1 LYQNPPSIPVSYP
14 VKRLIAAWYGQILCW
29 DQVIQ
34 RTYCSVTGY
43 PFFGV
48 WMDFIIQDLIFESD
62 SRSGSF
68 VEIGVYKIL
77 DSGVGTFRQFKF
89 KSEFEIGKFILCNY
103 IATIGRF
110 GPTARQHTQFTV
122 FDRPAPLSTMV
133 QLGTD
138 PSFIGLTI
146 PEQPPSSSFVLVA
159 QRVGDEV
166 EFDHGGIHLPSV
178 LVQVCRSD
186 PDIAPT

>member
-1 LYQNPPSIPVSYP
+1 MILQQDMAFIPLSKIGPVFIFTIGYQCPECRCPTFVFQNFEAIHPMFYMIALYQNPPSIPVSYP
-14 VKRLIAAWYGQILCW
+14 VKRLIAAWYGQVLCW
-29 DQVIQ
+29 DQFIQ

-62 SRSGSF
+62 GRSGSC

-77 DSGVGTFRQFKF
+77 DTRVGTLRQFKF

-122 FDRPAPLSTMV
+122 FDRPALLWKMV

-138 PSFIGLTI
+138 
-146 PEQPPSSSFVLVA
+146 
-159 QRVGDEV
+159 
-166 EFDHGGIHLPSV
+166 
-178 LVQVCRSD
+178 
-186 PDIAPT
+186 